1 MGSSVH
7 KCLQSVA
14 KEAMV
19 HYTSK
24 HNDVQKKQ
32 GKGVTD
38 TNLKFNVFFNHF
50 DIFYFCIFQLNDK
63 RKSFHIHNCIVL
75 YIPTFL
81 HVN

>member
-38 TNLKFNVFFNHF
+38 TNLKFNIFF
-50 DIFYFCIFQLNDK
+50 
-63 RKSFHIHNCIVL
+63 
-75 YIPTFL
+75 
-81 HVN
+81 

>member
-38 TNLKFNVFFNHF
+38 TNLKFNMFFLIILIYFISAFFN
-50 DIFYFCIFQLNDK
+50 
-63 RKSFHIHNCIVL
+63 
-75 YIPTFL
+75 
-81 HVN
+81 